1 MARFK
6 GNKSK
11 NKEKRPR
18 GGGFGFNKSRELR
31 EFEGHAPNYDI
42 PRQSPI
48 TQQRTTQEEVF
59 IVNNAVD
66 LPNQPSTFDQ
76 LSRISM
82 THLTRSNMD
91 SEELDQSSENLGFF
105 FDSTP
110 QPVSNHIK
118 SASSHIVQMKSA
130 SQLHELDTEAPSSNY
145 QRKKRRIIQDDSV
158 HIDSEDDQDDASSI
172 SSSEDIS
179 MLDAL
184 AHWGSSSAMFQEEP
198 AGHRFHS
205 DDEEDYAILKNT
217 PISDIFDSDQDIF
230 TTLDSDEEQEAE
242 NAFDWS
248 IDDIVNVPDHMK
260 HSYQAVLQEERRG
273 QSKKQKKPKYK
284 TSKARA
290 SQTKSKKKDLIERI
304 TDEFVLKPKGPVYRM
319 TDLTHFGRHTI
330 VPKLVKLFKL
340 EIAEERSSSTVVEL
354 RKTPMTAIY
363 NKSTKR
369 GKHKETR
376 RIEKRVSRVES
387 RRFEK
392 RITKIQIKEDANHG
406 KQVASSSAPISSSNV
421 GHRMLAAMGW
431 KEGEAIGSN
440 ENGIKEPVKVFLRAK
455 RRGLGA

>member
-31 EFEGHAPNYDI
+31 EFEGHAPSYDA
-42 PRQSPI
+42 PHQLPI
-48 TQQRTTQEEVF
+48 TQHTMQEEVF

-66 LPNQPSTFDQ
+66 TPNQPSKFDQ

-82 THLTRSNMD
+82 THLTGSNVD
-91 SEELDQSSENLGFF
+91 LEELGQPTEDLGFF

-110 QPVSNHIK
+110 QPVSNHTEPN
-118 SASSHIVQMKSA
+118 SSHFTRMRSA
-130 SQLHELDTEAPSSNY
+130 TTLHESDTKAPSSNY
-145 QRKKRRIIQDDSV
+145 ERKKRRIILDDSI
-158 HIDSEDDQDDASSI
+158 HIDSEDDQDDTLSI
-172 SSSEDIS
+172 SSSEDVS

-230 TTLDSDEEQEAE
+230 TTLDSDEEQATA
-242 NAFDWS
+242 NTFSWQM
-248 IDDIVNVPDHMK
+248 DDSVNVPDHMK
-260 HSYQAVLQEERRG
+260 HSYQAVLKEEQRG
-273 QSKKQKKPKYK
+273 QLKKQRKHKNK
-284 TSKARA
+284 SSRIRA
-290 SQTKSKKKDLIERI
+290 PANDKSKKKDLIDRI
-304 TDEFVLKPKGPVYRM
+304 TDDFVSKPNVFRYLL
-319 TDLTHFGRHTI
+319 TDLTHLGRHTV

-340 EIAEERSSSTVVEL
+340 EIVEEKSSTTVVEL
-354 RKTPMTAIY
+354 RKTSMTPTY
-363 NKSTKR
+363 KDLKKSTKR
-369 GKHKETR
+369 TKHKETR
-376 RIEKRVSRVES
+376 RVEKRVSRV
-387 RRFEK
+387 
-392 RITKIQIKEDANHG
+392 QIKEDANHG